1 VGFLK
6 RVLVRSEGAGRGGV
20 TQTITISQ
28 HNFKTVTK
36 GSKDTIV
43 IG

>member
-1 VGFLK
+1 VAFSE
-6 RVLVRSEGAGRGGV
+6 RVLVGRRGAGRGGA

-43 IG
+43 MG